1 MFNINSKPFQH
12 IQPSIH
18 LHMFDHPLHKLVNK
32 SLGKH
37 KSIFLHTLQS
47 MNKNPKIQSILIGR
61 LNINSKPFQH
71 IQPSIYYHMFDHPL
85 HKLVK
90 CSQGKHRGIFL
101 HELQSRNKN
110 PKFQSILILRF
121 NIDGK
126 PFQHIQPSIYYHNF
140 DHLLHK
146 LVNKSQGK
154 HKCIFLHKLQSRKKS
169 RNSIYFNFKD
179 KYQQQTVLAHSAKHL
194 LSYV

>member
-90 CSQGKHRGIFL
+90 CSQGKHI
-101 HELQSRNKN
+101 S
-110 PKFQSILILRF
+110 
-121 NIDGK
+121 
-126 PFQHIQPSIYYHNF
+126 
-140 DHLLHK
+140 
-146 LVNKSQGK
+146 
-154 HKCIFLHKLQSRKKS
+154 IFLHKLRSRKKS
-169 RNSIYFNFKD
+169 ENSIYFFMKFQYLVANRFSAFS
-179 KYQQQTVLAHSAKHL
+179 QAFIIICQTIRSPNWRINLGATTYIL
-194 LSYV
+194 R